1 MNFRKSAVALALVA
15 MALTSCKAAESNPSE
30 PVSPAKETRSPAKET
45 ISMAAAC
52 KEIAPFLGKM
62 GDLVG
67 SINTSPIN
75 PDLLEKINL
84 VLDEMDGIGEAIET
98 EKGAARVWDVTESV
112 DKLLEVTSNGEDVK
126 VIGNRADDVMEAATT
141 LGSDCK
147 KSIIVEN

>member
-1 MNFRKSAVALALVA
+1 
-15 MALTSCKAAESNPSE
+15 
-30 PVSPAKETRSPAKET
+30 
-45 ISMAAAC
+45 MAAAC
-52 KEIAPFLGKM
+52 EEIAPLLGKM

>member
-1 MNFRKSAVALALVA
+1 MNFYKATVALALVA
-15 MALTSCKAAESNPSE
+15 MALTSCKGSESDSSESAPPAE
-30 PVSPAKETRSPAKET
+30 ETRSPVKET

-52 KEIAPFLGKM
+52 KEIAPLLGKM

-67 SINTSPIN
+67 SIDTSPIN

-84 VLDEMDGIGEAIET
+84 VLDEMDGIGKAIET

-112 DKLLEVTSNGEDVK
+112 DKLLEATSNGEDDK
-126 VIGNRADDVMEAATT
+126 VISKRSDDVIEATTT
-141 LGSDCK
+141 LGGDCK

>member
-1 MNFRKSAVALALVA
+1 MNFYKSAAALVLVA
-15 MALTSCKAAESNPSE
+15 MALTSCKPPASDSSDSSESAPQAE
-30 PVSPAKETRSPAKET
+30 ET
-45 ISMAAAC
+45 ISMVTAC
-52 KEIAPFLGKM
+52 EEIEPLLGKM
-62 GDLVG
+62 GDLVV
-67 SINTSPIN
+67 SIDTSPIN

-112 DKLLEVTSNGEDVK
+112 DKLLEATSNGEDDK
-126 VIGNRADDVMEAATT
+126 VIGKRADDVIEATRT